1 MDPRHG
7 IDKKYEVV
15 GVKHLKLVLKECGLN
30 LSKVRFEIFLNRI
43 GLDVIRGQETV
54 SFDDFYAGLQKMK
67 LLPKSMNF
75 YLKSHYAFR
84 HYSGS
89 RYTIPSRLLKRHMA
103 RSQMRKD
110 LLEKYRLSSGKKPL
124 HTCEHC
130 HRGFLLYTALYKH
143 QQESPNGCEAMTL
156 DHKSATD
163 IPHFDVNEMVQGK
176 MRNSREKAYLQELID
191 EIQQEKQER
200 ILQSS
205 ETLNFAA
212 TEIQKIVRGWNVR
225 KKPLL
230 MKMMEWYEFSSTP
243 SSNADCNSSIS
254 SNNYDES
261 IV

>member
-1 MDPRHG
+1 M
-7 IDKKYEVV
+7 
-15 GVKHLKLVLKECGLN
+15 
-30 LSKVRFEIFLNRI
+30 
-43 GLDVIRGQETV
+43 RGN
-54 SFDDFYAGLQKMK
+54 D
-67 LLPKSMNF
+67 
-75 YLKSHYAFR
+75 
-84 HYSGS
+84 
-89 RYTIPSRLLKRHMA
+89 I
-103 RSQMRKD
+103 RSQ
-110 LLEKYRLSSGKKPL
+110 S
-124 HTCEHC
+124 
-130 HRGFLLYTALYKH
+130 TA
-143 QQESPNGCEAMTL
+143 
-156 DHKSATD
+156 D

-200 ILQSS
+200 ILHPWS

-254 SNNYDES
+254 SNNYDDES